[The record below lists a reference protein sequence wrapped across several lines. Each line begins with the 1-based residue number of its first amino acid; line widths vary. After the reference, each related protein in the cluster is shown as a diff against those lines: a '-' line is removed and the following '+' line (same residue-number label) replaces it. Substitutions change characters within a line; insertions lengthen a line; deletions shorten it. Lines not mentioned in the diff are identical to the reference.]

1 MQRRLWGRVNT
12 TQTWDRSFKV
22 LYMIFK
28 SEFSVKNEAK
38 EIHFFNY
45 FYGCFS
51 HKDVRVLEKK
61 KKRTIGES
69 GCSPYMRWKT

>member
-1 MQRRLWGRVNT
+1 
-12 TQTWDRSFKV
+12 
-22 LYMIFK
+22 MIFK

-61 KKRTIGES
+61 QQRTIGES
-69 GCSPYMRWKT
+69 GCSPYMR